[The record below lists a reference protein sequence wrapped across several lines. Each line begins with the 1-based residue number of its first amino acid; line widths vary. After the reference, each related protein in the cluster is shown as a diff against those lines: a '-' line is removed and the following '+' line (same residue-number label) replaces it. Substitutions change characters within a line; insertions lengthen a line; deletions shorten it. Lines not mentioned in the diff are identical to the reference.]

1 VGDVTPSEVF
11 SKDEKNFCALPS
23 RPVPPGTDLSE
34 GLNTAERTLEQT
46 DALARVPALAVGWKV
61 PSRTDKDYVPLVV
74 LGDVLLNGEASRL
87 YQGLVKGKELL
98 LQVQGGL
105 NFPFESPWRTK
116 GPTLLGLFGL
126 YKPTTNAKAVADA
139 IQEEVHKIARA
150 GVPAADL
157 ARIKTKMRSDFYSEI
172 ELPINRADVLAVAQL
187 LMGNA
192 AAINDLPGQIDAVTS
207 ADLQRVANTYLTV
220 ANRTVVDRK
229 PAPAPVAAA
238 KKE

>member
-1 VGDVTPSEVF
+1 
-11 SKDEKNFCALPS
+11 
-23 RPVPPGTDLSE
+23 
-34 GLNTAERTLEQT
+34 
-46 DALARVPALAVGWKV
+46 
-61 PSRTDKDYVPLVV
+61 
-74 LGDVLLNGEASRL
+74 
-87 YQGLVKGKELL
+87 
-98 LQVQGGL
+98 
-105 NFPFESPWRTK
+105 
-116 GPTLLGLFGL
+116 
-126 YKPTTNAKAVADA
+126 
-139 IQEEVHKIARA
+139 
-150 GVPAADL
+150 VPAADL